1 MQSYN
6 FRGQRSISTKYYSRI
21 LAEQA
26 VKLHYT
32 KEHAQMDGKLS
43 TGSTKSVDAD
53 CFVTNLSTAENNEQV
68 NPLIQN
74 DR

>member
-1 MQSYN
+1 
-6 FRGQRSISTKYYSRI
+6 